1 MAVDSVARVD
11 APDLVLLDARYDDAV
26 AHELVEEVQ
35 EEYVVRYGG
44 RDTTPVDPDEF
55 APPGGL
61 FLIAY
66 VGDEAVGCVG
76 LRRHDDDV
84 VEMKRLFVRAR
95 HRRRGLARGMLT
107 ALEDRARS
115 LGYRR
120 LILETGLAQPE
131 AIALYE
137 GAGYERIPGFGHYA
151 WSPDNR
157 CFGKDL
163 V

>member
-1 MAVDSVARVD
+1 VEQV
-11 APDLVLLDARYDDAV
+11 DLVLRDVRYDDDV
-26 AHELVEEVQ
+26 AQELVEEVQ
-35 EEYVVRYGG
+35 QEYVVRYGG
-44 RDTTPVDPDEF
+44 RDGTPVDPDEF
-55 APPGGL
+55 APRGGL
-61 FLIAY
+61 FLLAY
-66 VGDEAVGCVG
+66 VGAEPVGCVG
-76 LRRHDDDV
+76 LRRHDDEV
-84 VEMKRLFVRAR
+84 VEMKRLFVRTE
-95 HRRRGLARGMLT
+95 HRRRGLARAILG

-137 GAGYERIPGFGHYA
+137 GSGYERIPPFGHYA

-163 V
+163 G

>member
-1 MAVDSVARVD
+1 VEQV
-11 APDLVLLDARYDDAV
+11 DLVLRDVRYDDDV
-26 AHELVEEVQ
+26 AQELVEEVQ
-35 EEYVVRYGG
+35 QEYVVRYGG
-44 RDTTPVDPDEF
+44 RDGTPVDPDEF

-61 FLIAY
+61 FLVAY
-66 VGDEAVGCVG
+66 VGAEPVGCVG
-76 LRRHDDDV
+76 LRRHDDEV
-84 VEMKRLFVRAR
+84 VEMKRLFVRTG
-95 HRRRGLARGMLT
+95 HRRRGLARAILR

-137 GAGYERIPGFGHYA
+137 SSGYERIPPFGHYA

-163 V
+163 G

>member
-1 MAVDSVARVD
+1 MD

-44 RDTTPVDPDEF
+44 RDNTPVDPDEF
-55 APPGGL
+55 SPPGGL

-66 VGDEAVGCVG
+66 VGDEPVGCVG
-76 LRRHDDDV
+76 LRRHDADV
-84 VEMKRLFVRAR
+84 VEMKRLFVRTQ
-95 HRRRGLARGMLT
+95 HRRRGLARSMLS

-137 GAGYERIPGFGHYA
+137 SAGYDPIPGFGHYA
-151 WSPDNR
+151 WSKDNR

-163 V
+163 VHG